1 MLNKKL
7 IPILSVLIIFVGVAA
22 FFAGRL
28 LNRGDRVSGLFGG
41 GVEGDGISI
50 LPASE
55 LPAAPAEAE
64 GVFVERKDQIIIIE
78 ADREDQSGAAG
89 SPVGMGGGKREEV
102 VITNET
108 LIYHDTTEPPDR
120 APSGADSR
128 VLQQTVEEGKLDDL
142 YPSSSLVMVWG
153 RRNGDRVVADVL
165 VYSDL
170 IIQQP

>member
-1 MLNKKL
+1 MQNKKL
-7 IPILSVLIIFVGVAA
+7 IPILSVLIIFVVAAA

-28 LNRGDRVSGLFGG
+28 LNRGDRLFDLLGG
-41 GVEGDGISI
+41 GGEGDGISI
-50 LPASE
+50 LRAPE
-55 LPAAPAEAE
+55 LPATPAEVE

-78 ADREDQSGAAG
+78 GDRQDQSGAAG

-108 LIYHDTTEPPDR
+108 LIYHDTTEPPDQP
-120 APSGADSR
+120 PSGNDSR
-128 VLQQTVEEGKLDDL
+128 VLQQTVEKGTLEDL
-142 YPSSSLVMVWG
+142 FTSSSLVMVWG

-170 IIQQP
+170 FIQQP

>member
-1 MLNKKL
+1 MQNKKL
-7 IPILSVLIIFVGVAA
+7 IPILSVLIIFVGAVA

-28 LNRGDRVSGLFGG
+28 LNRGDRLFDLLGG
-41 GVEGDGISI
+41 GGEGDGISI
-50 LPASE
+50 LRAPE
-55 LPAAPAEAE
+55 LPATPAEVE

-78 ADREDQSGAAG
+78 GDRQDQSGAAG

-108 LIYHDTTEPPDR
+108 LIYHDTTEPPDQP
-120 APSGADSR
+120 PSGNDSR
-128 VLQQTVEEGKLDDL
+128 VVQQTVEKGKLEDL
-142 YPSSSLVMVWG
+142 YTSSSLVMVWG

-170 IIQQP
+170 FIQQP